1 MDNKIKVIECPRD
14 AMQGI
19 ERFIPTTTKIDYL
32 NALLEVGFHTIDFGS
47 FVSPKAVPQMSDTS
61 DLLPRLKQS
70 SSQLLAI
77 VANLRGAETAITHE
91 RIRYI
96 GYPLSVSETFQLKNS
111 NKTIVQSLE
120 ELVVIT
126 EKCQKANKK
135 LVVYLSMGFGNP
147 YDDPYEAKI
156 VAQFADIL
164 ISLGVQIISI
174 SDTVGLASPKE
185 IEDVFKTVASVN
197 NKVEWGLHLHAN
209 PKNAEDKV
217 RAALN
222 AGCRRLDGAI
232 LGFGGCPFAK
242 DELVG
247 NLNTRNIIQIAS
259 EMGYN
264 HDLDIEAF
272 TRAEEL
278 ANTVFNQ
285 ND

>member
-126 EKCQKANKK
+126 EKCQKANKE

-197 NKVEWGLHLHAN
+197 NKVEWGLHLHAS
-209 PKNAEDKV
+209 PKNAEDKI

-272 TRAEEL
+272 ARAEEL

>member
-126 EKCQKANKK
+126 EKCQKANKE

-197 NKVEWGLHLHAN
+197 NKVEWGLHLHAS
-209 PKNAEDKV
+209 PKNAEDKI